1 VHVDRAEHVFLRDS
15 ALPRL
20 FFPRRRDLVLSM
32 IQRIAFVLGTQNERN
47 LSELV
52 RTQGILTLWDESGR
66 FRHVRVVSRR
76 EDFTFESPLNFEVVR
91 YAEFEL
97 VEVVSKGDA

>member
-1 VHVDRAEHVFLRDS
+1 MHADRAKHIFLRDS
-15 ALPRL
+15 ASLRL
-20 FFPRRRDLVLSM
+20 FLPRRRDLVLPM
-32 IQRIAFVLGTQNERN
+32 IQRIAFMLGTQNERN

-52 RTQGILTLWDESGR
+52 RTQGILTLWDESG

-97 VEVVSKGDA
+97 VEVASKGDA